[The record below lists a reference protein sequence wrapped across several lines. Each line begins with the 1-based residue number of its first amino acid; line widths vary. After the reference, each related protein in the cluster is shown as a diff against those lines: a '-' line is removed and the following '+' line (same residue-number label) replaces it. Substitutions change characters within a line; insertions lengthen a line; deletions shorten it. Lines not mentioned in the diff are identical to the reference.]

1 MIALK
6 KAETRGRTDLGWLD
20 SRHTFSFGEYYD
32 PAAMG
37 FSVLRVINEDRVAP
51 GGGFPTHGHRDMEIL
66 SYVLEGAL
74 EHKDSMGTGS
84 IIRPGEVQ
92 RMTAG
97 TGVRHSE
104 NNASPVDP
112 VHFLQI
118 WILPVRAGLAPGYEQ
133 KAFPESERRGRLRLV
148 ASSDGRESS
157 VVMHQNASLS
167 VGLFGAGEQATY
179 AIAPGRHGY
188 VHVARG
194 EIELRASE
202 GSHRLGAGSG
212 AAITG
217 EPQIVLAGRASGA
230 DRDEVLVFDLP

>member
-1 MIALK
+1 
-6 KAETRGRTDLGWLD
+6 
-20 SRHTFSFGEYYD
+20 
-32 PAAMG
+32 
-37 FSVLRVINEDRVAP
+37 
-51 GGGFPTHGHRDMEIL
+51 
-66 SYVLEGAL
+66 
-74 EHKDSMGTGS
+74 
-84 IIRPGEVQ
+84 
-92 RMTAG
+92 
-97 TGVRHSE
+97 
-104 NNASPVDP
+104 
-112 VHFLQI
+112 
-118 WILPVRAGLAPGYEQ
+118 VRAGLVPGYEQ

-157 VVMHQNASLS
+157 VVMHQNASLY

-217 EPQIVLAGRASGA
+217 EPQIVLAGRTSGA
-230 DRDEVLVFDLP
+230 DRGEALVFDLP